1 MAKAFHQKE
10 AFKSTYNVSRETMR
24 KFEKYEDM
32 LKDSQ
37 KKFNLIGKS
46 TVSKIWARHFYDS
59 AFSCKFVLEIIGRS
73 KKKRFSLVDVGSG
86 AGFPGLVIALM
97 CQEISNVSFT
107 LIESNKK
114 KAFFLESIVSLLGLK
129 VKVLNS
135 RVEEQKKKFDL
146 ITARAVA
153 PLNKLVKLVSKISKK
168 DSILL
173 AFKGQSWEEEVRL
186 LKKEWNYKGLIVK
199 NNIDLEKSRGVLL
212 LIDSVS
218 KKSRPK

>member
-1 MAKAFHQKE
+1 MAEVFYQKE
-10 AFKSTYNVSRETMR
+10 AFKLTYNVSCETMR
-24 KFEKYEDM
+24 KFEKYEDI
-32 LKDSQ
+32 LKASQ

-46 TVSKIWARHFYDS
+46 TENKIWVRHFYDS
-59 AFSCKFVLEIIGRS
+59 AFSCKFVLEIIGRTQ
-73 KKKRFSLVDVGSG
+73 KKKLSLVDVGSG

-186 LKKEWNYKGLIVK
+186 LKKEWNYKSLIVK
-199 NNIDLEKSRGVLL
+199 NNKDLENSRGVLL
-212 LIDSVS
+212 LIYSFS
-218 KKSRPK
+218 KKSRP